1 MKKFAFALA
10 LLLLQP
16 LVTFAAAKSA
26 NPADYPVVVHV
37 VYSHFDV
44 YDKPPLQRLDVVID
58 GQQMELRCN
67 GGGTGVLALADYH
80 AMLRKGKA
88 MGAPSKI
95 NGFDSHDSYRFLL
108 PDGTIRDFDVVGL
121 GPQTGTPVPST
132 STNP

>member
-1 MKKFAFALA
+1 MKKFALA
-10 LLLLQP
+10 LLLLQ
-16 LVTFAAAKSA
+16 TFAAFADTKSA
-26 NPADYPVVVHV
+26 NPADYPVIVHV

-44 YDKPPLQRLDVVID
+44 YDKPALQRLDVVID

-80 AMLRKGKA
+80 AMFRKGKA
-88 MGAPSKI
+88 LGAPSKT

-108 PDGTIRDFDVVGL
+108 PDGTIRDFDIVGL
-121 GPQTGTPVPST
+121 GPQAGTSAPSP